1 MDDIVVDVVASD
13 GISGVVV
20 VVGTGI
26 VNGRVDE
33 VRR

>member
-13 GISGVVV
+13 GISGGA
-20 VVGTGI
+20 VVGIGI